1 MPASMHTTRRPNVVL
16 FLADDL
22 GYRDIGCYGNTVTRT
37 PNIDSLAHEGVRF
50 TAFYANAPECSPTRA
65 ALLTGRYQQRV
76 GGLECAI
83 GSGNVGRYDE
93 AMRLRESNDL
103 GLPVEEISIARM
115 LKDAGYATAICGKW
129 HLGYEPK
136 FSPNRHGF
144 DYAFYLAGGGVDYF
158 HHVEPPP
165 SDMPTLHLN
174 EKPIQREGYLTDLI
188 AQESTDFI
196 GRQRADQPFFL
207 YVPFTAPHTPFQGP
221 DDRLPESLPKDSP
234 LWKQGNA
241 PKEVYRAMIES
252 MDEAVGSVL
261 RQLDEKG
268 MADNTLVIFMSDNGG
283 TGSADSGPWQGGKGR
298 VLEGGIRVPCVA
310 KWPGHLKPGVVSDQ
324 PCLTMDFSSSI
335 LGSAGTNPPADRPL
349 DGEDILKLIEEGRTM
364 ERTLFWRAR
373 RENRTEKAV
382 RDGSLKYIY
391 EDRQGQKA
399 EYLYDL
405 DQDPGETTN
414 LFTSQPADVERMKA
428 LFHNWEIQVK
438 HTRGTLQ

>member
-93 AMRLRESNDL
+93 AMRLREANDL

-144 DYAFYLAGGGVDYF
+144 DYAFYLVGGGVDYF

-165 SDMPTLHLN
+165 SEMPTLHLN
-174 EKPIQREGYLTDLI
+174 EEPIQREGYLTDLI

-283 TGSADSGPWQGGKGR
+283 TASADNGPWQGGKGR

-310 KWPGHLKPGVVSDQ
+310 KWPGRLKPGVVSDQ

-335 LGSAGTNPPADRPL
+335 LRAAGTNPPADRPL

-373 RENRTEKAV
+373 RETKTEKAV

-414 LFTSQPADVERMKA
+414 LSSSQPADVERMKS
-428 LFHNWEIQVK
+428 LLHNWEIKVK